1 MFLPGKVSMP
11 SFTVLHIEKR
21 RGLRISDNL
30 VITRVLFSYR
40 TDSQNVQ
47 NRFLYG
53 WDHSGIQA
61 GSSGSEYM
69 VGIGMMD
76 DKV

>member
-21 RGLRISDNL
+21 RGLRISNNL
-30 VITRVLFSYR
+30 VITSVVFSYR

-53 WDHSGIQA
+53 WYNSGIKA
-61 GSSGSEYM
+61 VFRDSEYM
-69 VGIGMMD
+69 EGIRMGD
-76 DKV
+76 DTV